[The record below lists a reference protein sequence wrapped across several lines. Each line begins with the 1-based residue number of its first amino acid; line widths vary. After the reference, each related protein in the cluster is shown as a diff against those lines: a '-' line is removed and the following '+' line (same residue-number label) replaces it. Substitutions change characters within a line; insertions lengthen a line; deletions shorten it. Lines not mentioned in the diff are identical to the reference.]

1 MSKLLLRETEKG
13 SSLLEHRE
21 SKVSK
26 RALKCLPQLT
36 ETLLDEWGKVQIDD
50 LVSELE
56 SVRTDNDQLEA
67 KIAQLE

>member
-13 SSLLEHRE
+13 SSLLEHWE
-21 SKVSK
+21 SKDSK
-26 RALKCLPQLT
+26 RALKCLPRLT

-56 SVRTDNDQLEA
+56 SVRTDNYQLEA

>member
-1 MSKLLLRETEKG
+1 M
-13 SSLLEHRE
+13 EHRE

-26 RALKCLPQLT
+26 RALKRLPQLT

-56 SVRTDNDQLEA
+56 SVRTDNYQLEA